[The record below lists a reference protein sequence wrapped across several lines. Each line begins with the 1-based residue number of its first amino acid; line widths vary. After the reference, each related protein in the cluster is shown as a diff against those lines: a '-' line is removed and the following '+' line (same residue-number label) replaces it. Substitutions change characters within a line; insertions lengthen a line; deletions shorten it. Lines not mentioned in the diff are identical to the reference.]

1 MVSFIPFGILPDGRA
16 VQAAILDNGLRRAV
30 ILSYGGRLHHF
41 SGSDGFN
48 IVKALPDV
56 DSYARDRHYHGA
68 LIGPVA
74 NRIQGARFEI
84 DGQVY
89 ALDENEAGVCLHSG
103 PNGFHN
109 QIWEMRAEGETLVL
123 DYTAP
128 DGQGG
133 FPGNV
138 EVNIRISLRDD
149 TLQVSFTASSDMPTP
164 LNITWHPY
172 FNLGL
177 DAIINGHQMNNSGFI
192 DKNVSDDSY
201 RRPGKGLRPILQL
214 IRRPRA
220 LTIFSDYPEIQIY
233 TGDNLPNPRAAIA
246 IEPQFAPN
254 DINGAK
260 DTLLRPGEIY
270 SKVIFY
276 RLELANE

>member
-1 MVSFIPFGILPDGRA
+1 MISFIPFGILPDGRA
-16 VQAAILDNGLRRAV
+16 VQAAILDNGRRRAV

-48 IVKALPDV
+48 IVKSLPDV
-56 DSYARDRHYHGA
+56 ESYARDRHYHGA

-84 DGQVY
+84 DGQSY

-103 PNGFHN
+103 PNGFQN

-138 EVNIRISLRDD
+138 GVNIRISLRDD
-149 TLQVSFTASSDMPTP
+149 TLQVSFTASSDRPTP

-172 FNLGL
+172 FNLSGEPTINEHKL
-177 DAIINGHQMNNSGFI
+177 NGTDIGTRATDA
-192 DKNVSDDSY
+192 SY
-201 RRPGKGLRPILQL
+201 RRGGDCLRAVTQL
-214 IRRPRA
+214 MRRNRA
-220 LTIFSDYPEIQIY
+220 LTIFTDYPEVQIY
-233 TGDNLPNPRAAIA
+233 TGDGLLSPRAAIA

-260 DTLLRPGEIY
+260 DTLLRPDDIY
-270 SKVIFY
+270 LKVIFY